1 MEKIKTAVWLIVFMG
16 LCYTGYAQ
24 SDEGATI
31 IDRDMISGE
40 LNVAGYKVPGG
51 SYKISG
57 GVGFSHN
64 IWITRNPELKSLWSI
79 NWSLRFLGLPE
90 ADDDEE
96 DSYGSSLSVAMLGRA
111 TIPMNGP
118 EGEWFYFA
126 AIGPEVFIPFFDGKR
141 SYLGQMQA
149 GIMRHNAGRSFLSN
163 WETGISLSYDVAS
176 RSDDITLLNTLFFRF
191 RF

>member
-40 LNVAGYKVPGG
+40 FNLAGYKVPDG

-64 IWITRNPELKSLWSI
+64 IWITRNPELRSLWSI
-79 NWSLRFLGLPE
+79 NWSLRLFGLPE
-90 ADDDEE
+90 ADDEGDKN
-96 DSYGSSLSVAMLGRA
+96 GGSLSVAMLGRA

-118 EGEWFYFA
+118 QGEWFYFA
-126 AIGPEVFIPFFDGKR
+126 AIGPEVFVPFCDGKR

-149 GIMRHNAGRSFLSN
+149 GIMRNAGGRSVFSN
-163 WETGISLSYDVAS
+163 WETGMSLSYDVAS